1 MISLG
6 GENRERGS
14 DCEGKKAR
22 LVLSVWIA
30 HRKRVLTDEP
40 RFKRF
45 CKMDFCIICIF
56 NPDIIARFFCL
67 TYSRTTKIYE
77 EVIAMLSNWTK
88 MEPIFF
94 VSLSLLI

>member
-22 LVLSVWIA
+22 PGLSVWIA
-30 HRKRVLTDEP
+30 HRKRVLTDET

-45 CKMDFCIICIF
+45 REMDFCIICVFKFRINSQALLF
-56 NPDIIARFFCL
+56 ESFQEP
-67 TYSRTTKIYE
+67 
-77 EVIAMLSNWTK
+77 K
-88 MEPIFF
+88 MDSEMTA
-94 VSLSLLI
+94 LL